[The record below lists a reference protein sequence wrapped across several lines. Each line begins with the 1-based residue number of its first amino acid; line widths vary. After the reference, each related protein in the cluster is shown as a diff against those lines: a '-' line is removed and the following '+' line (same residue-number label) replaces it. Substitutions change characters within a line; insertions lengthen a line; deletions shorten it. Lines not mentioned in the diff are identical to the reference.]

1 METTVP
7 AHPEALSRSWQGSN
21 QSARQTVG
29 DIGSGGDR
37 VVFSEWEGPASKP
50 VDRGSRW
57 LWKLFLGIFIPQ
69 ERQRFLPTA
78 SGYVLIILA
87 VGLCA
92 AAYNTGSNIL
102 FLVLALLLSLFILSG
117 VLSWM
122 NFRSLRWRAE
132 GELPFRCGQ
141 RGTIRVRVDNRKRY
155 LPTEEVFFSLQDKEQ
170 KHQEVIPLK
179 VPLAAGETVWERSIV
194 IPAKRGRMKVI
205 LSGAQSKFPFGFMKK
220 SIGRPIPLEFPVW
233 PKRISCRV
241 QQHPWSQKHL
251 HGETSRHPGQGDDLI
266 QIRRYEYGDPFHLVH
281 WKATAR
287 TGRIMIRK
295 MAGDEKEGLYFY
307 LDTNKR
313 LWRSE
318 ESFEN
323 FCRLAGS
330 LAEKLFAAGQFRGY
344 FGPTQS
350 LALIKKEEE
359 VWHFLDLLSGLAR
372 ETPRPS
378 KERPIIRKNTLQ
390 FEPYGETGAQA
401 ILAGQVFATS

>member
-1 METTVP
+1 MRAED
-7 AHPEALSRSWQGSN
+7 
-21 QSARQTVG
+21 G
-29 DIGSGGDR
+29 DYSPGADR
-37 VVFSEWEGPASKP
+37 IVFSEWEGPASKP
-50 VDRGSRW
+50 ADKGVRW
-57 LWKLFLGIFIPQ
+57 LWKLFTGLFIPQ

-78 SGYVLIILA
+78 SGYTLIILA

-122 NFRSLRWRAE
+122 NFRRLRWRVE
-132 GELPFRCGQ
+132 GELPFRCGE
-141 RGTIRVRVDNRKRY
+141 RGTVRVRVDNQKRY
-155 LPTEEVFFSLQDKEQ
+155 LPAEEIFFTLQEKDHKLKEFVSLR
-170 KHQEVIPLK
+170 
-179 VPLAAGETVWERSIV
+179 VPVPAGETLRERWV
-194 IPAKRGRMKVI
+194 VVPENRGRMEVI
-205 LSGAQSKFPFGFMKK
+205 LSGAQSKFPFGFMRKT
-220 SIGRPIPLEFPVW
+220 IGRPQTVEFSVW
-233 PKRISCRV
+233 PKRIPCRV

-251 HGETSRHPGQGDDLI
+251 HGDASRHPGQGDDLI

-287 TGRIMIRK
+287 TGHIMIRK

-307 LDTNKR
+307 LDTTK
-313 LWRSE
+313 LVWRTSE
-318 ESFEN
+318 NFEN

-344 FGPTQS
+344 FGPS
-350 LALIKKEEE
+350 LSLQLVKKEEE

-372 ETPRPS
+372 ETPRATG
-378 KERPIIRKNTLQ
+378 ERPIIRKNTLQ